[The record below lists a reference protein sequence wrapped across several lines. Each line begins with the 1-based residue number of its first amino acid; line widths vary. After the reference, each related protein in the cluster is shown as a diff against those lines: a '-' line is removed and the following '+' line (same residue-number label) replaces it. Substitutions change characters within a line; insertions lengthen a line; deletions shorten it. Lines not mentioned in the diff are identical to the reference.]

1 MRERKCLLAKIL
13 KSNALTLT
21 NYISHII
28 VPEKIYRISEEQNR
42 SKHLSCRAFHLL
54 FLTIPIP
61 SWKELAPGKTIAFD
75 IEKSLHSNKSTLSC
89 TLHLAFEGFPTQN

>member
-28 VPEKIYRISEEQNR
+28 VPEKNISYFRRTEQKQASFLQSISFVVPNNPYTKLEGACTGENDSFWYREEPP
-42 SKHLSCRAFHLL
+42 LS
-54 FLTIPIP
+54 
-61 SWKELAPGKTIAFD
+61 
-75 IEKSLHSNKSTLSC
+75 
-89 TLHLAFEGFPTQN
+89 